1 MNQYLSEDIPTSL
14 PYEGRIRLCDC
25 FEFPSVAQVRDPTS
39 DSLIEVP
46 HDKQLAIR
54 VINSNVSP
62 SNPLQIFIKLD
73 EYGLLMEWDL
83 SALIFRDLNLRVP
96 DITAWRDR
104 DTTAFG
110 GWLAL

>member
-1 MNQYLSEDIPTSL
+1 
-14 PYEGRIRLCDC
+14 
-25 FEFPSVAQVRDPTS
+25 
-39 DSLIEVP
+39 
-46 HDKQLAIR
+46 
-54 VINSNVSP
+54 
-62 SNPLQIFIKLD
+62 
-73 EYGLLMEWDL
+73 MEWDL